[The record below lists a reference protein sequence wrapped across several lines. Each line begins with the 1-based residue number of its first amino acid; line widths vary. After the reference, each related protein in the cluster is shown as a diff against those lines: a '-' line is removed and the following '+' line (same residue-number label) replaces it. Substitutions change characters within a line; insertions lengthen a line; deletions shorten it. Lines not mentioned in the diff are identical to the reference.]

1 MTKKPTSTLI
11 RLTGKVGPCKRSFQ
25 VAGVD
30 GCRAGWFVV
39 IASVEEPPVKLGA
52 KYLST
57 RLETGLAPQF
67 IGGFPYI
74 FNLKSFCI
82 ASSFAEVLSKTTDCK
97 LVCVDIPIGLS
108 DCDKPREC
116 DIAARKILG
125 KGRASSVFPAP
136 IRPCLSTNEYEVAN
150 AICRKFSGKGL
161 SKQSF
166 ALLEKIR
173 QVDDLMTPALQSRV
187 REIHPEI
194 SFWVLNKKQPIQQN
208 KKTVPGQA
216 QRHKLLQR
224 IFTDMDDI
232 LSKSPTVGFAMDDA
246 FDALAAAWT
255 AGQIVSGKAE
265 TLSKNPELDS
275 KGLKMEIL
283 YPVAIIDS

>member
-1 MTKKPTSTLI
+1 MTKRPTSTLI
-11 RLTGKVGPCKRSFQ
+11 RLTGKAGPCKRSFQ

-39 IASVEEPPVKLGA
+39 IILVVKKGSGA
-52 KYLST
+52 NATCFFKLKDF
-57 RLETGLAPQF
+57 LLART
-67 IGGFPYI
+67 
-74 FNLKSFCI
+74 
-82 ASSFAEVLSKTTDCK
+82 FAEVLSKTTDCK

-108 DCDKPREC
+108 DGDKPREC
-116 DIAARKILG
+116 DVAARKILG
-125 KGRASSVFPAP
+125 AKRASSVFPAP

-166 ALLEKIR
+166 ALLDKIR
-173 QVDDLMTPALQSRV
+173 QVDDLMTPSLQRGV

-194 SFWVLNKKQPIQQN
+194 SFWALNNQKAIQQN

-224 IFTDMDDI
+224 IFTDMDNI
-232 LSKSPTVGFAMDDA
+232 LSKLPTVGFAMDDA

-255 AGQIVSGKAE
+255 AGRAVIGKAE
-265 TLSKNPELDS
+265 TLPKNPELDG
-275 KGLKMEIL
+275 KGLRMEIL
-283 YPVAIIDS
+283 YPAPIVHE